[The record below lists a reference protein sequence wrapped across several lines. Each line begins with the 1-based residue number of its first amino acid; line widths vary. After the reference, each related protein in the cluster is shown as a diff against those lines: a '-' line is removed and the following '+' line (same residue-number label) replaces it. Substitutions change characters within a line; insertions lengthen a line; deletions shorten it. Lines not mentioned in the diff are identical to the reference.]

1 MQNAGL
7 HATAPIQ
14 VTPAAAVL
22 RGGGLQKHLGSFFQ
36 GESPVTD
43 PNALTN
49 ILTTRGQDLGTTFK
63 SQVIRTVKVAF
74 HQRVTELQNLQNGC
88 SRQHK
93 RITFYIILFYNFR
106 LFFFFFG
113 NESLKIRQIRNKSI
127 KRILIYSSI
136 HQTIGK

>member
-1 MQNAGL
+1 MPVPDCDLVKKTQINGMQNAGL

-49 ILTTRGQDLGTTFK
+49 ILTTRG
-63 SQVIRTVKVAF
+63 
-74 HQRVTELQNLQNGC
+74 
-88 SRQHK
+88 
-93 RITFYIILFYNFR
+93 
-106 LFFFFFG
+106 
-113 NESLKIRQIRNKSI
+113 
-127 KRILIYSSI
+127 
-136 HQTIGK
+136 